1 MISFDKLKGKL
12 IISLAFGVLV
22 MLGLSIFAD
31 LPKMAQTL
39 AGFAWAYL
47 PLILLL
53 TLLNYGLRFVKWD
66 YYLHQLNVKNI
77 SRADSAGIFT
87 AGLTMAMT
95 PGKVGELLKSYLVKQ
110 VSGAPMSSTA
120 PIVIAE
126 RLTDGVALL
135 FLASAGLAIYQY
147 GWQLLL
153 FVLLLA
159 VGIVLVSQNRTLA
172 NSLFA
177 FGARIPLV
185 SRFMHLAQAFYD
197 SAAQLLS
204 LRNLLLA
211 IGIGFVSWSGE
222 CIAFFLVLVGL
233 GLEPTWLLLVQ
244 ASFILAAST
253 LIGSVSMLPGGLG
266 VADVS
271 VTGMLLLLVASPLMT
286 QDAAVAATLLIRFCT
301 LWFGVS
307 IGVVSLM
314 AFQRRLAGLPAPGAG
329 EEAHI

>member
-1 MISFDKLKGKL
+1 MISFEKLKGKL
-12 IISLAFGVLV
+12 ILSLAFGVVV
-22 MLGLSIFAD
+22 MLALGIFGD

-53 TLLNYGLRFVKWD
+53 TLFNYGLRFVKWD
-66 YYLHQLNVKNI
+66 YYLHQLNVHSIGK
-77 SRADSAGIFT
+77 RDSAGIFT

-110 VSGAPMSSTA
+110 VSGTPISATA
-120 PIVIAE
+120 PIVVAE

-135 FLASAGLAIYQY
+135 FLAAGGLVIYQY

-153 FVLLLA
+153 FVFILA
-159 VGIVLVSQNRTLA
+159 IAIVVVSQNRHLA
-172 NSLFA
+172 DLLFA
-177 FGARIPLV
+177 FGERLPFV
-185 SRFMHLAQAFYD
+185 SRFMHLVHAFYE

-204 LRNLLLA
+204 LKNLLLA

-222 CIAFFLVLVGL
+222 CVAFFLVLLGL
-233 GLEPTWLLLVQ
+233 GFEPTWLLMVQ
-244 ASFILAAST
+244 AAFILAAST

-271 VTGMLLLLVASPLMT
+271 VTGMLLLLIASPLMT
-286 QDAAVAATLLIRFCT
+286 HDAAVAATLLIRFCT

-307 IGVVSLM
+307 IGLVSLL
-314 AFQRRLAGLPAPGAG
+314 AFQKRLPKIAGSEIG
-329 EEAHI
+329 EEAPI